1 MIIFFY
7 KLRTSLRGFIW
18 KGLKCNKARDES
30 ERKRFMR
37 GCLRRRVAQ
46 WEAATWK
53 SYPSFPLSLS
63 ATLSLL
69 FLSSSRAIYVLFSF
83 FTRVTCKKKQRKK
96 KFKQQKLARPS
107 SPILFTSTRPQPLL
121 PFSSSSV
128 IILQPSSPPRA
139 RHREEERDRRG
150 PPGRRSKGR
159 SPGRGRGSSGW
170 MVFRWF
176 GEKFHLLGLN
186 CKLGFIAQI
195 FGGFWSELKS
205 VELMSFIWLL
215 DLINDVPSSD
225 LCIWVDFEWFEDF
238 ELAVNSLCKLTWS
251 VRYRFNLDLL
261 IFFLD
266 NRRYEVSKMTKNV

>member
-46 WEAATWK
+46 WEAATWR

-121 PFSSSSV
+121 PFSSSSA
-128 IILQPSSPPRA
+128 IFSSRVSITARA
-139 RHREEERDRRG
+139 TWEEKRGRRE
-150 PPGRRSKGR
+150 PAGRRSKGR

-170 MVFRWF
+170 MIFRWF

-186 CKLGFIAQI
+186 WKLGFIAQI
-195 FGGFWSELKS
+195 LGAF
-205 VELMSFIWLL
+205 
-215 DLINDVPSSD
+215 DLS
-225 LCIWVDFEWFEDF
+225 
-238 ELAVNSLCKLTWS
+238 
-251 VRYRFNLDLL
+251 
-261 IFFLD
+261 
-266 NRRYEVSKMTKNV
+266 